1 MQCGGETKLTKLKPL
16 IMATYPSNS
25 IGGYDKSKQSGGYF
39 TSVDDDNE
47 DHQTGDDHDYDPI
60 RTGYWQYDPDDEE
73 YDSTLPDDYWYGDD
87 DCQDFDY
94 PEAIQ
99 DDDGY
104 MLITQETNDKIESDI
119 CLDDPEYSSA
129 LLNFT
134 EARDVLKKLQ
144 VARQFFPVVVPA
156 STFKEVNRGRRV
168 IRHAKGKGKGK
179 GQGKSNKGK
188 GKPKGKKSTFS
199 KGRGKYGRGKTSS
212 RRPTSSPST
221 LGGKPSGEKSADDPI
236 CFKCGQPG
244 HFARDCPSAEASNK
258 RQRISGVFDYWD
270 TWYTDGTDDQAYV
283 SLELDPLP
291 DDFEVYCSTCATI
304 DQTKI
309 SVNQCCNVDHSK
321 EKEMDVKKAVTDH
334 FQIAAAVLDED
345 LYGCAIVDSGASS
358 GMVSVQAFDQMQGAY
373 LDQGIRLCD
382 ESREINRK
390 FAVAN
395 GEHGTIQFQTT
406 IKPISESP
414 FQGRSYDVCVDA
426 NKMETNRT
434 PFLLGSDYLK
444 KHRCIVDFD
453 SGVMVYKD
461 DPETIHHLKVGR
473 NGHTL
478 MMPITRQQ
486 CERHYYRTKLDQS
499 HCDVFKSTVTRFAR
513 PVNRESRE

>member
-39 TSVDDDNE
+39 TSVDDNE
-47 DHQTGDDHDYDPI
+47 DHQTGDDHDYDPW
-60 RTGYWQYDPDDEE
+60 YYDQDLDE
-73 YDSTLPDDYWYGDD
+73 YDSTLPDDYWYNDD
-87 DCQDFDY
+87 DCQDFED

-104 MLITQETNDKIESDI
+104 MLITQETNDKIETDI
-119 CLDDPEYSSA
+119 CTDDPEYATA

-156 STFKEVNRGRRV
+156 STLKEVNSGRRA
-168 IRHAKGKGKGK
+168 IRRVKGKGKGK
-179 GQGKSNKGK
+179 GKGKSNKGK
-188 GKPKGKKSTFS
+188 GKPKGKSTFS

-212 RRPTSSPST
+212 RRPTSFPST

-244 HFARDCPSAEASNK
+244 HFARNCPTVEASNK
-258 RQRISGVFDYWD
+258 RQRIEHWDAWYQPGDGDYE
-270 TWYTDGTDDQAYV
+270 TAYV
-283 SLELDPLP
+283 SLELEPLP
-291 DDFEVYCSTCATI
+291 DDFDVYCSTCSTV
-304 DQTKI
+304 DQTRM
-309 SVNQCCNVDHSK
+309 SVLKCCNVDHMETKK
-321 EKEMDVKKAVTDH
+321 EDVQRAEDDH
-334 FQIAAAVLDED
+334 FQIAAAFLDED

-358 GMVSVQAFDQMQGAY
+358 GVVSVQNFDQMQGTY
-373 LDQGIRLCD
+373 LDAGDRLCD
-382 ESREINRK
+382 HAKVVNRH
-390 FAVAN
+390 FSVAN
-395 GEHGTIQFQTT
+395 GEQGVVKFQTT
-406 IKPISESP
+406 IQPIAESP
-414 FQGRSYDVCVDA
+414 FQGRSYTVCVDA
-426 NKMETNRT
+426 NKPETNRT
-434 PFLLGSDYLK
+434 PFLVGSDYLK

-478 MMPITRQQ
+478 LMPITREQ